1 MIKASA
7 SMTLVRVN
15 DGEDGQGIR
24 SITPEYYL
32 SDSSTQMPDSDSDGW
47 KSVPDDYI
55 DKHYYWVRSKILWD
69 DGTYTTTTPVLAND
83 LKSIIDDYDNRINNM
98 NNQLQQATKDASS
111 SIEQT
116 KTSILQTVSE
126 NYYSASDGKNLAS
139 TVSTIQQTTESI
151 QMGFVKK
158 EDFTSLSDKVSNNQ
172 NQLNTYIRF
181 NAEGIEIG
189 KQDSEFK
196 TKQTNSKYSILQNN
210 DEVAYFANNRMY
222 NSNIEVSSSL
232 RIGNFGFIVNSDGSL
247 TFKKVGGD

>member
-7 SMTLVRVN
+7 SVTLARVN

-32 SDSSTQMPDSDSDGW
+32 SDSSTQMPDENSDGW

-55 DKHYYWVRSKILWD
+55 DNHYYWVRSRILWD
-69 DGTYTTTTPVLAND
+69 DGTYTTTTPTLAND

-98 NNQLQQATKDASS
+98 NSQLQQATKDASS

-126 NYYSASDGKNLAS
+126 NYYSASDGANLAS
-139 TVSTIQQTTESI
+139 IVSTIQ
-151 QMGFVKK
+151 MNFVKK
-158 EDFTSLSDKVSNNQ
+158 EDFSSLSDTVSSNQ
-172 NQLNTYIRF
+172 TQLNTYIRF

-189 KQDSEFK
+189 KQDSEFR
-196 TKQTNSKYSILQNN
+196 TRQTNSRYSILQNN

-222 NSNIEVSSSL
+222 NSNIEVSNSL
-232 RIGNFGFIVNSDGSL
+232 RIGNFGFIVNGDGSL

>member
-1 MIKASA
+1 MIKATGSV
-7 SMTLVRVN
+7 TLVRVN

-32 SDSSTQMPDSDSDGW
+32 SESATEMPSESSTNW
-47 KSVPDDYI
+47 KSTPDDYV
-55 DKHYYWVRSKILWD
+55 DGHYYWVRSKILWD
-69 DGTYTTTTPVLAND
+69 DGTYTTTTPTLAND
-83 LKSIIDDYDNRINNM
+83 IKSIIEDYDNRINNM

-116 KTSILQTVSE
+116 KDSILQTVAE
-126 NYYSASDGKNLAS
+126 NYYSATDGANLAS
-139 TVSTIQQTTESI
+139 TVSTLKQTTDTI
-151 QMGFVKK
+151 QMDFVKK
-158 EDFTSLSDKVSNNQ
+158 EDFSSLSDTVSSNQ
-172 NQLNTYIRF
+172 QQLNTYIRF
-181 NAEGIEIG
+181 DSEGIEIG

-210 DEVAYFANNRMY
+210 DEVAYFAKNRMY
-222 NSNIEVSSSL
+222 NSNIEVSNSL

>member
-1 MIKASA
+1 MIKATGSV
-7 SMTLVRVN
+7 TLVRVN

-32 SDSSTQMPDSDSDGW
+32 SESATEMPSESSTDW
-47 KSVPDDYI
+47 KSTPDDYV
-55 DKHYYWVRSKILWD
+55 DGHYYWVRSKILWD
-69 DGTYTTTTPVLAND
+69 DGTYTTTTPTLAND
-83 LKSIIDDYDNRINNM
+83 IKSIIEDYDNRINNM

-116 KTSILQTVSE
+116 KDSILQTVAE
-126 NYYSASDGKNLAS
+126 NYYSATDGANLAS
-139 TVSTIQQTTESI
+139 TVSTLKQTTDTI
-151 QMGFVKK
+151 QMDFVKK
-158 EDFTSLSDKVSNNQ
+158 EDFSSLSDTVSSNQ
-172 NQLNTYIRF
+172 QQLNTYIRF
-181 NAEGIEIG
+181 DSEGIEIG

-222 NSNIEVSSSL
+222 NSNIEVSNSL

>member
-1 MIKASA
+1 MIKATGSV
-7 SMTLVRVN
+7 TLVRVN

-32 SDSSTQMPDSDSDGW
+32 SESATEMPSESSTDW
-47 KSVPDDYI
+47 KSVPDDYV
-55 DKHYYWVRSKILWD
+55 DGHYYWVRSKILWD
-69 DGTYTTTTPVLAND
+69 DGTYTTTTPTLAND
-83 LKSIIDDYDNRINNM
+83 IKSIVEDYDNRINNM

-116 KTSILQTVSE
+116 KNSILQTVSE
-126 NYYSASDGKNLAS
+126 NYYSATDGSNLAS
-139 TVSTIQQTTESI
+139 TVSTLKQTTDTI
-151 QMGFVKK
+151 QMNFVKK
-158 EDFTSLSDKVSNNQ
+158 EDFSSLSDTVSSNQ
-172 NQLNTYIRF
+172 QQLNTYIRF
-181 NAEGIEIG
+181 DSEGIEIG

-222 NSNIEVSSSL
+222 NSNIEVSNSL

>member
-1 MIKASA
+1 
-7 SMTLVRVN
+7 
-15 DGEDGQGIR
+15 
-24 SITPEYYL
+24 
-32 SDSSTQMPDSDSDGW
+32 
-47 KSVPDDYI
+47 
-55 DKHYYWVRSKILWD
+55 
-69 DGTYTTTTPVLAND
+69 YTTTTPVLAND

-98 NNQLQQATKDASS
+98 NSQLQQATKDASS

-172 NQLNTYIRF
+172 TQLNTYIRF

>member
-7 SMTLVRVN
+7 STTLVQVN

-32 SDSSTQMPDSDSDGW
+32 SDSSTQMPDENSDGW

-55 DKHYYWVRSKILWD
+55 DKHYYWVRSRILWD
-69 DGTYTTTTPVLAND
+69 DGTYTTTTPTLAND

-98 NNQLQQATKDASS
+98 NSQLQQATKDASS

-126 NYYSASDGKNLAS
+126 NYYSAVDGANLSS
-139 TVSTIQQTTESI
+139 TVSTLKQTTDTI
-151 QMGFVKK
+151 QMDFVKK
-158 EDFTSLSDKVSNNQ
+158 EDFSSLSDTVSNNQ
-172 NQLNTYIRF
+172 IQLNTYIRF

-196 TKQTNSKYSILQNN
+196 TRQTNSKYSILQNN

-222 NSNIEVSSSL
+222 NSNIEVSNSL
-232 RIGNFGFIVNSDGSL
+232 RIGNFGFIINSDGSL

>member
-32 SDSSTQMPDSDSDGW
+32 SDSATKMPDASSSGW

-158 EDFTSLSDKVSNNQ
+158 EDFSSLSDTVSNNQ
-172 NQLNTYIRF
+172 TQLNTYIRF

-189 KQDSEFK
+189 KQESEFK

-232 RIGNFGFIVNSDGSL
+232 RIGNFGFIVNHDGSL

>member
-1 MIKASA
+1 MVKASA

-32 SDSSTQMPDSDSDGW
+32 SDSATEMPDASSSGW

-98 NNQLQQATKDASS
+98 NSQLQQATKDASS

-116 KTSILQTVSE
+116 KASILQTVSE
-126 NYYSASDGKNLAS
+126 NYYSASDGANLAS

-158 EDFTSLSDKVSNNQ
+158 EDFSSLSDTVSNNQ
-172 NQLNTYIRF
+172 TQLNTYIRQY
-181 NAEGIEIG
+181 EMTRR
-189 KQDSEFK
+189 KQ
-196 TKQTNSKYSILQNN
+196 
-210 DEVAYFANNRMY
+210 
-222 NSNIEVSSSL
+222 
-232 RIGNFGFIVNSDGSL
+232 
-247 TFKKVGGD
+247 KK

>member
-32 SDSSTQMPDSDSDGW
+32 SDSATKMPDASSSGW

-98 NNQLQQATKDASS
+98 NSQLQQATKNVSS

-126 NYYSASDGKNLAS
+126 NYYSASDGANLAS

-158 EDFTSLSDKVSNNQ
+158 EDFSSLSDTVSNNQ
-172 NQLNTYIRF
+172 TQLNTYIRF

-189 KQDSEFK
+189 KQESEFK

-232 RIGNFGFIVNSDGSL
+232 RIGNFGFIVNRDGSL

>member
-7 SMTLVRVN
+7 SVTLARVN

-32 SDSSTQMPDSDSDGW
+32 SDSSTQMPDENSDGW

-55 DKHYYWVRSKILWD
+55 DNHYYWVRSRILWD
-69 DGTYTTTTPVLAND
+69 DGTYTTTTPTLAND

-98 NNQLQQATKDASS
+98 NSQLQQATKDASS

-126 NYYSASDGKNLAS
+126 NYYSASDGANLAS

-151 QMGFVKK
+151 QMDFVKK
-158 EDFTSLSDKVSNNQ
+158 EDFSSLSDTVSSNQ
-172 NQLNTYIRF
+172 TQLNTYIRF
-181 NAEGIEIG
+181 NADGIEIG
-189 KQDSEFK
+189 KQESEFK
-196 TKQTNSKYSILQNN
+196 TKQTNSRYSILQNN

-222 NSNIEVSSSL
+222 NSNIEVSNSL
-232 RIGNFGFIVNSDGSL
+232 RIGNFGFIVNGDGSL